1 MHFMADIKKLLCFV
15 ENIPEKK
22 KKKSLVLTMGIYLHT
37 GFVRNSRG
45 LFAMS
50 KNLTL

>member
-1 MHFMADIKKLLCFV
+1 MTDIKKLLRFV
-15 ENIPEKK
+15 ENIPER
-22 KKKSLVLTMGIYLHT
+22 KKKSLVLTMSIYLHT

-45 LFAMS
+45 LFTMS